1 MDIQQLIETFS
12 KNRDTQQR
20 AIFSS
25 LFILGNR
32 LQTSFDKLDPVVTLK
47 QFMLLTMVKNAP
59 EEGLT
64 LTQIGELLGSS
75 RQTAKKL
82 ALSLEKKKLVQIR
95 QSTKDKRKSLLS
107 ITSDGLNYFGK
118 VAVLHTTAL
127 NRLFESYSEEELT
140 QLFTLFMKLYE
151 GVDALEQL
159 ELEQK
164 IDPEKSS

>member
-1 MDIQQLIETFS
+1 MNIQHLIETFS
-12 KNRDTQQR
+12 KNRDSQQR

-32 LQTSFDKLDPVVTLK
+32 LQTSFDKLDPAVTLK

-82 ALSLEKKKLVQIR
+82 ALALEKKQLVKIQ
-95 QSTKDKRKSLLS
+95 QSTHDKRKTLLS
-107 ITSDGLNYFGK
+107 ITPEGLAYFAK
-118 VAVLHTTAL
+118 VADLHRTAL
-127 NRLFESYSEEELT
+127 GRLFEGYSDEELE
-140 QLFTLFMKLYE
+140 QFFTIFMKLYE
-151 GVDALEQL
+151 GVEELEQL
-159 ELEQK
+159 AFE
-164 IDPEKSS
+164 